1 MFILKMQQEKSSR
14 TQCMVY
20 IYIFIHLLIYHIKN
34 PADSCK
40 ESIMDSHGNLMEFPS
55 SPNISLVPKNGGIL
69 TFFQLYGYGV
79 CKVHKI
85 SHGFPMGNSI
95 LWDRSTIISPFPQTV
110 QVWCLGRSLGRWFQ
124 NLRGANFLA
133 KKKSW
138 RVLVGTFGALASGEP
153 RKSPTMLVV

>member
-1 MFILKMQQEKSSR
+1 MSSSYTFFLKMQQEKSSR

-79 CKVHKI
+79 CKVNKI
-85 SHGFPMGNSI
+85 SHGFLMGNSI

-124 NLRGANFLA
+124 NLRGAKLD
-133 KKKSW
+133 
-138 RVLVGTFGALASGEP
+138 RGERVGTFGALASGAP
-153 RKSPTMLVV
+153 